1 MEFVHRDH
9 SGRAFLWRKHLN
21 RDVNADGKEATC
33 VRENERVCVCVCAC
47 MHAHVHV
54 RDIEI
59 EK

>member
-21 RDVNADGKEATC
+21 RDVNAEATC